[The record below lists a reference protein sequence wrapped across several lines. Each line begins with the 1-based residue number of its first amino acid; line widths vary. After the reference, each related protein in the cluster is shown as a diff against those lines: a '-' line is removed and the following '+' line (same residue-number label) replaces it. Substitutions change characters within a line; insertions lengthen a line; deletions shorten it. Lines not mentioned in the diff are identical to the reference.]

1 MHIGRSYIAALML
14 LWILSVCTLALPLAS
29 AATRTEHD
37 YHNDPFTYLLFSF
50 LMSFA
55 LICILLGAFAFRFG
69 KKRTRSFSVPMMIG
83 GVVIWGIWAYF
94 NLIASS
100 EYPDDTV
107 LGIIHWVAAPLL
119 KPIMAVLGVAAGFG
133 LGLLIFLNTIVRP

>member
-1 MHIGRSYIAALML
+1 MIFLG
-14 LWILSVCTLALPLAS
+14 ILSVCTLALPLAS
-29 AATRTEHD
+29 AATRSEHE
-37 YHNDPFTYLLFSF
+37 YHNDPWTYLLFSF

-55 LICILLGAFAFRFG
+55 LICILLGAFAFKFG

-94 NLIASS
+94 NLIARA
-100 EYPDDTV
+100 EYPDDTIYF
-107 LGIIHWVAAPLL
+107 GIIHWVAAPLL
-119 KPIMAVLGVAAGFG
+119 RPIMAVLGVAAGFG